1 MKKEKLKKQK
11 IRINL
16 KAFDHKAIDSSAADI
31 VNTAKKTGA
40 RVNGPIPLPTKIEK
54 YTILTSPHVNKDA
67 RDQYQLKT
75 HKRLIDIVDHN
86 DKTIDALMKLDL
98 PAGVDVELE
107 LGKDEAA

>member
-67 RDQYQLKT
+67 RDQYQ
-75 HKRLIDIVDHN
+75 
-86 DKTIDALMKLDL
+86 
-98 PAGVDVELE
+98 
-107 LGKDEAA
+107 